1 MGAFKTQNESGA
13 NLLNQH
19 QTVDCDECGRE
30 VSKLWRRHKGTA
42 TVQLAMLVCLSGG
55 CAHDVVS

>member
-1 MGAFKTQNESGA
+1 MSVAEKSPN
-13 NLLNQH
+13 
-19 QTVDCDECGRE
+19 CGDAI
-30 VSKLWRRHKGTA
+30 KGTA